1 MARIVL
7 NTFGS
12 FGDLHPY
19 LAIAIEL
26 RRRGHTPVIATSE
39 VYRQKVQAERILF
52 APVRPDVGEL
62 LHKPEFVEKL
72 WHHERGTEYLIRD
85 YLMPQVRDAHQDLL
99 PACQSADLLLTHVAA
114 YAGPT
119 VAEVLKLPWISV
131 VLQPSMFLSRY
142 DPPLLPIPGI
152 KQLYVLGPVARAAI
166 FRLGKMRVRGWSRP
180 LIEMRGA
187 LGLPTAANPVFE
199 GALSPYRT
207 LALFSRQFATA
218 QADWPKN
225 VEITG
230 FVFYDRRGEG
240 FQQYASHSD
249 EEVKDRIMRFLE
261 SGPPPVVFTLGSSAV
276 MQPGS
281 FYRESM
287 TAAVKLG
294 VRAILLAG
302 PDERAQLPRSI
313 PDSIFVADYV
323 PYSEVL
329 PRVALTVHQGGIGT
343 TAQALRAG
351 HPMLVVPWAHDQP
364 DNAERLRRMGVAKWI
379 DRRRYTAERA
389 AEMIRSLLDGGG
401 YRERAAEIGSRVQQ
415 EDGLRA
421 ACDAVEAVLRE
432 PKRV

>member
-19 LAIAIEL
+19 LALAVEL
-26 RRRGHTPVIATSE
+26 RRRGHEAVIATSE
-39 VYRQKVQAERILF
+39 VYRQKVQAEGVRF
-52 APVRPDVGEL
+52 VPVRPDVGEL
-62 LHKPEFVEKL
+62 LNQPEFVEKL
-72 WHHERGTEYLIRD
+72 WHQERGTEHLIRD
-85 YLMPQVRDAHQDLL
+85 YLMPRVPEAYEDLL
-99 PACQSADLLLTHVAA
+99 SASQGADLLLTHVAA

-119 VAEVLKLPWISV
+119 VAEVLKLPWISI

-142 DPPLLPIPGI
+142 DPPRLPIAWI
-152 KQLYVLGPVARAAI
+152 RHLYSLGPQARAMI
-166 FRLGKMRVRGWSRP
+166 FRLGKARVRRWARP
-180 LIEMRGA
+180 LLQLRRK
-187 LGLPTAANPVFE
+187 LGLPTSANPVFE

-207 LALFSRQFATA
+207 LALFSPHFATP
-218 QADWPKN
+218 QPDWPAN
-225 VEITG
+225 VQVTG

-240 FQQYASHSD
+240 MQRFSSNTD
-249 EEVKDRIMRFLE
+249 EQVTDRITAFLE
-261 SGPPPVVFTLGSSAV
+261 RGSPPVVFTLGSSAV
-276 MQPGS
+276 MQPGT

-287 TAAVKLG
+287 MAAIKLG

-302 PDERAQLPRSI
+302 PDERAQLPHTI
-313 PDSIFVADYV
+313 PDSIFVADYA

-364 DNAERLRRMGVAKWI
+364 DNAERLRRIGVAEWM
-379 DRRRYTAERA
+379 DRRRYTADRA
-389 AEMIRSLLDGGG
+389 AQKIRTLLDGHG
-401 YRERAAEIGSRVQQ
+401 YRERAAEIGAQIQR

-421 ACDAVEAVLRE
+421 SCDAIEAVLRQ
-432 PKRV
+432 